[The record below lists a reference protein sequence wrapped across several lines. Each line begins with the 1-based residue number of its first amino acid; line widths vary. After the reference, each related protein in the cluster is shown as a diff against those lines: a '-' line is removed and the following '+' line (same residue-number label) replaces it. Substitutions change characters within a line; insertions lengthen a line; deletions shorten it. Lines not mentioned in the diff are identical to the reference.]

1 MARKQE
7 FRLEQVLDL
16 RRRAEEQQQLALH
29 ARIEEEARLR
39 AELDDLVARR
49 EARIASLTA
58 QRRRGPVDPK
68 MLEATL
74 NYVES
79 VEIAIQQ
86 QNAEITAAQGRVE
99 GQREALV
106 AAMRDRQALE
116 QLRDQHNAAAHR
128 ETDRRE
134 AKEVDDIVS
143 ARFARRGGRHG
154 SES

>member
-29 ARIEEEARLR
+29 VRIEEEAQAR
-39 AELDDLVARR
+39 ADLEALVAAR
-49 EARIASLTA
+49 EAQVAALTA
-58 QRRRGPVDPK
+58 QRRSGPVDPA

-74 NYVES
+74 GYVES
-79 VEIAIQQ
+79 VEDAIQQ
-86 QNAEITAAQGRVE
+86 QHGLIAAAGERIE
-99 GQREALV
+99 RQRESLV

-116 QLRDQHNAAAHR
+116 QLRDQHVTAAHR
-128 ETDRRE
+128 EADRKE

-143 ARFARRGGRHG
+143 ARFARRGRDG
-154 SES
+154 SET

>member
-7 FRLEQVLDL
+7 FRLDQVLDL

-49 EARIASLTA
+49 EERIAALTA
-58 QRRRGPVDPK
+58 QRRRGRVDPK

-86 QNAEITAAQGRVE
+86 QTAEITAAQGRVE

-116 QLRDQHNAAAHR
+116 QLRDQHAAAAHR
-128 ETDRRE
+128 EADRRE
-134 AKEVDDIVS
+134 AKDVDDIVS
-143 ARFARRGGRHG
+143 ARFARRGRNGG
-154 SES
+154 SEG